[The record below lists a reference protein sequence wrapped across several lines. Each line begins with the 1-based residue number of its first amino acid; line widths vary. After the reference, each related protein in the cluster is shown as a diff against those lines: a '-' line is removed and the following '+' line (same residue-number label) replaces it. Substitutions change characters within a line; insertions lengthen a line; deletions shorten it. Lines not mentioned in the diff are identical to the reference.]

1 MDQLSPYFSRR
12 ATQGEKETIDLRQF
26 SAAEDQNHSL
36 RDYWLIIKRHRWLV
50 LICTLTIAISVA
62 LYTFTRIP
70 LYTAEATL
78 LIERKAPQF
87 LKVQDARADSIDY
100 ADSEFYKTQ
109 YEILKSRALAE
120 RVIREEGLETDPLF
134 TGDKSD
140 QTSKGGLVAN
150 LWNSTK
156 RWTTGFLTA
165 KPNRTAPDAAATRTG
180 LVGGYLSMLEIRPV
194 TGTSLVQIKFT
205 TADPAF
211 SARLANAH
219 AFAYGRYGIDLRS
232 QTNEEAAAFLQQKLT
247 ELKERV
253 QQSEAALNSYRR
265 DKGIISVDDKQNVV
279 VDRLLDLNKTL
290 TAAEADRITLEAQVQ
305 TIRGRNSDELPAVLS
320 SQVISVLK
328 GELGRFEAEYAS
340 LSKEF
345 KPGYPP
351 LDSLKARIEETRRR
365 LSTEVQNQVK
375 GIEAPYLAAKAKEA
389 ELRARMDEQKRL
401 TLNLKDSAVQ
411 YAILA
416 REVNMNRQLYDGVLQ
431 RLKEIGVAAEVRAS
445 NNYVMGKAQPPLV
458 PSYPNKQRSL
468 LFGLFM
474 GLAGGMGLAFL
485 LERLDNTLKSPE
497 EAERYIRLPSLAMVP
512 DFALLNGTHNGT
524 RGGYVSRLMSSAKAE
539 LPVWAPKRS
548 KNPDGQLV
556 LDHHPL
562 SLVTEAYRALRSSL
576 LLSQAGGAPQ
586 AMLMTSAGLGEGKTV
601 SIVNTA
607 IVFSQMGVRVLII
620 DADLRRPR
628 CHTCLKVENGVG
640 LTEILAGQIEW
651 QKAINPTSADNLFLI
666 SSGALPPNPAELLG
680 SEKMHDLLQ
689 LLRNHYQFI
698 FVDSSPVLAVTDAVL
713 MSTMVDGTLLVVDR
727 STPKPLLR
735 KALARLRTPHSK
747 ILGTLLNRVD
757 IRRGEYG
764 GYYHQYYEYCRGDTT
779 VPGSA
784 AASVKSNG
792 RFLQRLRVSRPA
804 TSEPPVEQAPHN
816 EPPPAFLEL
825 MSARLFEAMGP
836 MAPLV
841 LRDHILALGES
852 PDSFPEARLEE
863 LAKRVSLEISNDYQ
877 RLRFEEEM
885 RLGVSRPATAEPPVK
900 KVPDEPPSVFLERVV
915 TKLSEAMGEPPGNC

>member
-1 MDQLSPYFSRR
+1 MD
-12 ATQGEKETIDLRQF
+12 
-26 SAAEDQNHSL
+26 N
-36 RDYWLIIKRHRWLV
+36 
-50 LICTLTIAISVA
+50 
-62 LYTFTRIP
+62 
-70 LYTAEATL
+70 
-78 LIERKAPQF
+78 
-87 LKVQDARADSIDY
+87 
-100 ADSEFYKTQ
+100 
-109 YEILKSRALAE
+109 
-120 RVIREEGLETDPLF
+120 
-134 TGDKSD
+134 
-140 QTSKGGLVAN
+140 
-150 LWNSTK
+150 
-156 RWTTGFLTA
+156 
-165 KPNRTAPDAAATRTG
+165 
-180 LVGGYLSMLEIRPV
+180 
-194 TGTSLVQIKFT
+194 
-205 TADPAF
+205 
-211 SARLANAH
+211 
-219 AFAYGRYGIDLRS
+219 
-232 QTNEEAAAFLQQKLT
+232 
-247 ELKERV
+247 
-253 QQSEAALNSYRR
+253 
-265 DKGIISVDDKQNVV
+265 
-279 VDRLLDLNKTL
+279 
-290 TAAEADRITLEAQVQ
+290 
-305 TIRGRNSDELPAVLS
+305 
-320 SQVISVLK
+320 
-328 GELGRFEAEYAS
+328 
-340 LSKEF
+340 
-345 KPGYPP
+345 
-351 LDSLKARIEETRRR
+351 LKARIEETRRR
-365 LSTEVQNQVK
+365 LSSEVQNQVK
-375 GIEAPYLAAKAKEA
+375 GIEAPYQAAKAKEA
-389 ELRARMDEQKRL
+389 ELRARMDEQKRS
-401 TLNLKDSAVQ
+401 TLSLKDSAVQ

-416 REVNMNRQLYDGVLQ
+416 REVDTNRQLYDGVLQ

-445 NNYVMGKAQPPLV
+445 NIYVMGKAQPPLV

-468 LFGLFM
+468 LFGLLM
-474 GLAGGMGLAFL
+474 GLAAGMGLAFL

-497 EAERYIRLPSLAMVP
+497 EAERYIRLPSLAVVP

-524 RGGYVSRLMSSAKAE
+524 RGGYVSRLMNSAKAE

-548 KNPDGQLV
+548 KDSDGQLV

-651 QKAINPTSADNLFLI
+651 QKAINPTAADNLFLI

-727 STPKPLLR
+727 NTPKPLLR

-804 TSEPPVEQAPHN
+804 TFEPPVEQAPHN
-816 EPPPAFLEL
+816 ERRPAFLEL
-825 MSARLFEAMGP
+825 MAAKLTEVIGP

-915 TKLSEAMGEPPGNC
+915 TKLSEAMGPMAPLVLRDHILALGESSDSFPKARLEELAKQVSREILDDYHRQRFEKEMVKEIQRSSEHQV